1 MPPVTQSAQSPFRL
15 DGRVALVT
23 GASQGIGE
31 AIARALAA
39 AGATVAVVDLPAKQ
53 AASDALAA
61 EVGGEARGY
70 GLDVTDVPAIRPLF
84 ERIARELGSL
94 DILVAN
100 AGVRSGTPTLELTE
114 AEWDT
119 VLAVNLKGTFFC
131 AQAAAPLMRERG
143 WGRIITLSSQL
154 VEASSPSRA
163 AYVASKGGI
172 MALTRSLA
180 LEWASEGITVNA
192 IGPGPTATPMT
203 AGASPERD
211 AQVLGRSPLG
221 RRLEPHEI
229 AGAAVY
235 LASAEA
241 AAVNGHLLFVDGGW
255 VVS

>member
-1 MPPVTQSAQSPFRL
+1 MSNPQPSANSPFRL

-31 AIARALAA
+31 AIARALAS
-39 AGATVAVVDLPAKQ
+39 AGASVAVADLPSKQ
-53 AASDALAA
+53 AASEALAA
-61 EVGGEARGY
+61 QLGNGARGY
-70 GLDVTDVPAIRPLF
+70 GLDVTDVPAIRPLL
-84 ERIARELGSL
+84 ERIAQEMGSL
-94 DILVAN
+94 DILVNN
-100 AGVRSGTPTLELTE
+100 AGIRSGTPTLELTE
-114 AEWDT
+114 AEWDR
-119 VLAVNLKGTFFC
+119 VQAVNLKGTFFC
-131 AQAAAPLMRERG
+131 AQAAAPLMLERG
-143 WGRIITLSSQL
+143 WGRIINVSSQL
-154 VEASSPSRA
+154 VDASSPSRA
-163 AYVASKGGI
+163 AYAASKGGI

-180 LEWASEGITVNA
+180 LEWPTHGITVNA

-229 AGAAVY
+229 AGSVVF
-235 LASAEA
+235 LASEEA